1 MKEIKNSNK
10 TKLNLFLNKKIKKS
24 NKINKEVKK
33 NEIKSD
39 GKLNKGSDNRS
50 N

>member
-1 MKEIKNSNK
+1 MNIKD
-10 TKLNLFLNKKIKKS
+10 NKKSKN
-24 NKINKEVKK
+24 NKEKLKLFFKNNKEVKK
-33 NEIKSD
+33 NENID